1 MNEKEKKAIIR
12 EPKVVIEKVSESAI
26 REKVTSPVMA
36 EQALSY
42 MTKITQQQLQD
53 FGYYFVKKYE
63 KKDGYTKVVSKIELK
78 QYHPETIQYGK
89 NGRKYIPLPDEFLLT
104 EEEAVRGEGNP
115 RLYQS
120 DSFQK
125 AATYILYQIYYG
137 NITPYG
143 YTYDKA
149 KQRVK
154 KLEM

>member
-1 MNEKEKKAIIR
+1 M
-12 EPKVVIEKVSESAI
+12 
-26 REKVTSPVMA
+26 
-36 EQALSY
+36 
-42 MTKITQQQLQD
+42 
-53 FGYYFVKKYE
+53 
-63 KKDGYTKVVSKIELK
+63 SKIELK

-154 KLEM
+154 KLEMFIIVQYAGQVTQCVNLALLEIKWVKYSI

>member
-1 MNEKEKKAIIR
+1 M
-12 EPKVVIEKVSESAI
+12 
-26 REKVTSPVMA
+26 
-36 EQALSY
+36 
-42 MTKITQQQLQD
+42 
-53 FGYYFVKKYE
+53 
-63 KKDGYTKVVSKIELK
+63 
-78 QYHPETIQYGK
+78 
-89 NGRKYIPLPDEFLLT
+89 
-104 EEEAVRGEGNP
+104 RGEGNP

>member
-1 MNEKEKKAIIR
+1 
-12 EPKVVIEKVSESAI
+12 
-26 REKVTSPVMA
+26 
-36 EQALSY
+36 
-42 MTKITQQQLQD
+42 MTK
-53 FGYYFVKKYE
+53 
-63 KKDGYTKVVSKIELK
+63 S
-78 QYHPETIQYGK
+78 
-89 NGRKYIPLPDEFLLT
+89 EFLSALENRLSGLPKDDVQKSIDYYSEIIDDRMEEGLT

-137 NITPYG
+137 NITPYD